1 LLFIGKMVVTG
12 GVGIFA
18 FFVFS
23 GDIPGVREQLPH
35 TNYYLTP
42 VILIT
47 IVTYFIASAFFSVY
61 EIGVDTLFFCFL
73 EDCERN
79 DGTESKPFFM
89 SKDLMKILHK
99 ENKFKEE

>member
-1 LLFIGKMVVTG
+1 MVVTG

-18 FFVFS
+18 FFAFS
-23 GDIPGVREQLPH
+23 GDIPGLREELPQ

-42 VILIT
+42 VIIIT
-47 IVTYFIASAFFSVY
+47 IATYFISSAFFSVY

-73 EDCERN
+73 EDSERN
-79 DGTESKPFFM
+79 DGSQQKPYFM
-89 SKDLMKILHK
+89 SKDLMQILQK